1 MSDFSEVSNSMTN
14 NSVNTLSLKHLPISH
29 SCMLKRGCKCYAV
42 PFMGNLIGF
51 KA

>member
-29 SCMLKRGCKCYAV
+29 SCMLKGAANV
-42 PFMGNLIGF
+42 MQFLSWVT
-51 KA
+51 